1 MNLHGQLEGWLRSAG
16 YSLIDNPDGFVVA
29 DKLGLVGNVH
39 DTCLFWVPRPP
50 SQGEFE
56 RLEAQLMDQI
66 EAKTGQYP
74 RAKSWVLLN
83 SLEGFSR
90 HFRQEARRFGC
101 TLTVPAL
108 LFDASFRYEEASE
121 YVSAISNLRKFEVQ
135 KRVNQPYSK
144 LVNEEWQ
151 DHGEDVLRL
160 LINQLQN
167 IAEPRLC
174 IVVGAAGAGKTYMH
188 QALFALLYQRFLG
201 QKNRRR
207 VSRRPIPLIPDYLRE
222 ASVVRT
228 SDLIQSFLRTEVA
241 APVPPD
247 TFEWMLIHGFTTW
260 MFDGLDELY
269 ANDENFFDY
278 LLDLIMQPDSK
289 AQILICA
296 RDSLLSSNES
306 LAQLLEEFPPG
317 LENETIEVFKLNDFT
332 QSSKRSFAW
341 ISLEGR
347 LPKKRERNTSRVQK
361 FLTAISGSAA
371 LREISGLPYFCGL
384 LLDDFVAGTLRETS
398 SDFEL
403 IGHAVS
409 GIIDREIGK
418 GLIVR
423 EHFEEEGLDEWLETL
438 AVEFYED
445 NFVGLRIDGVR
456 DYAEIVV
463 REELM
468 GEERQNM
475 ITSLIQFPVFAP
487 GTKPGLLIFKHELIA
502 EYLAGRYLTKQ
513 LKNNPSRAARALAG
527 KTDLVESLIG
537 RYMASQLVGDG
548 AAISTIV
555 RALHTEALGERGD
568 ANLLQLL
575 LLADPARDLLKQYNI
590 LLEGRNLSGMRFSN
604 LDMSGLCLRNCDL
617 SFAVFQ
623 ECDLRQAKF
632 EGAHLSTT
640 RFIHSSTDFLSEAQ
654 FGDLTN
660 FESIYAGKQRID
672 EHKKMTAWLHK
683 MTGLSEKQLQP
694 CPAAFQLQTL
704 FRKYVN
710 RNGSGRRDYLPLTAL
725 LRGKRHPEAPDPDD
739 CVKACFRSGY
749 LSEPDFR
756 KWVKR
761 VPGDTYN
768 DIVVFVRD
776 WRMTPRMRQTID
788 SICTRRSCEHVP
800 QVR

>member
-1 MNLHGQLEGWLRSAG
+1 MNLQAQLEGWLQSSG
-16 YSLIDNPDGFVVA
+16 YSLIDNREGFVVG
-29 DKLGLVGNVH
+29 DRLGTGNVH

-56 RLEAQLMDQI
+56 PLEAQLMDQI
-66 EAKTGQYP
+66 EAKAGQYP

-108 LFDASFRYEEASE
+108 LFDSPFRVEEAPG
-121 YVSAISNLRKFEVQ
+121 YVSAISNLREFEVG
-135 KRVNQPYSK
+135 KRVNQPYVK
-144 LVNEEWQ
+144 LVNGEWQ
-151 DHGEDVLRL
+151 DDGDDVLRVL
-160 LINQLQN
+160 LDQIQN
-167 IAEPRLC
+167 ITEPRVY
-174 IVVGAAGAGKTYMH
+174 IVVGAAGAGKTYMYK
-188 QALFALLYQRFLG
+188 ALFTVLYQRFIDD
-201 QKNRRR
+201 KKRHRIA
-207 VSRRPIPLIPDYLRE
+207 RRPIPLIPDYLRE
-222 ASVVRT
+222 SGAVRT
-228 SDLIQSFLRTEVA
+228 PDLIQSFLRTEVA
-241 APVPPD
+241 ATVSSD
-247 TFEWMLIHGFTTW
+247 TFEWMLVHGYTTW

-269 ANDENFFDY
+269 ASDENFFDY
-278 LLDLIMQPDSK
+278 ILDLITRTESK
-289 AQILICA
+289 AHILICA
-296 RDSLLSSNES
+296 RDSLLSSNEP
-306 LAQLLEEFPPG
+306 LVQLLEDFPPSPG
-317 LENETIEVFKLNDFT
+317 NDLIEVFQLNDFT
-332 QSSKRSFAW
+332 QASKRNFAW
-341 ISLEGR
+341 INLEGQ
-347 LPKKRERNTSRVQK
+347 LPKKNEKDTPRIK
-361 FLTAISGSAA
+361 DFLTAISSSDA
-371 LREISGLPYFCGL
+371 LKRLSGLPYFCGL
-384 LLDDFVAGTLRETS
+384 LLGDYTAGRLRETS
-398 SDFEL
+398 TDFEL
-403 IGHAVS
+403 MGHAVS
-409 GIIDREIGK
+409 GIIDREIDK
-418 GLIVR
+418 GLINPA
-423 EHFEEEGLDEWLETL
+423 HLEEEGLHEWLQEL
-438 AVEFYED
+438 ALEFYED
-445 NFVGLRIDGVR
+445 NFVGLPTDRVR
-456 DYAEIVV
+456 VYAEIITH
-463 REELM
+463 E
-468 GEERQNM
+468 GISDEERQNTV
-475 ITSLIQFPVFAP
+475 TSLTQFPLFAP
-487 GTKPGLLIFKHELIA
+487 GTKPGLLVFKHELIA
-502 EYLAGRYLTKQ
+502 EYLAGRYLTKE
-513 LKNNPSRAARALAG
+513 LKKNPARVARALGA
-527 KTDLVESLIG
+527 KSDLAESLIA
-537 RYMASQLVGDG
+537 RYIASQLAGDDE
-548 AAISTIV
+548 AISTIV
-555 RALHTEALGERGD
+555 RALQTEMLGEHGD

-575 LLADPARDLLKQYNI
+575 LLADPARDLLKRYNI
-590 LLEGRNLSGMRFSN
+590 SLEGRDLSGMRFSN

-654 FGDLTN
+654 FGNLTN

-683 MTGLSEKQLQP
+683 MTGLSERQLQP
-694 CPAAFQLQTL
+694 CPAAFQLRTL

-776 WRMTPRMRQTID
+776 WRMTSRMRQTIN